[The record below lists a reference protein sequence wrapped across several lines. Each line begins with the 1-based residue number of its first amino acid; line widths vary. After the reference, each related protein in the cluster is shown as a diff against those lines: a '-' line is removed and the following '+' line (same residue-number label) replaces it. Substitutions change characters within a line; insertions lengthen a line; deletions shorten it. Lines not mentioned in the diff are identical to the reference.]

1 MNKVSPPLSP
11 SSAFINGAVMIF
23 IDSLGCGGSCDL
35 IGLKNACMRHLQEL
49 VDDNEDTF
57 IKHEVVRREGAFG
70 ITPFII
76 ETGKL
81 GIYMYMYV
89 YYILHVDVTTNCSL
103 LILLVTISYFQF

>member
-1 MNKVSPPLSP
+1 MWVEFINKVSPPLSP
-11 SSAFINGAVMIF
+11 SSTFVNGAVMIF

-35 IGLKNACMRHLQEL
+35 IGLKNVCMRHLQEL
-49 VDDNEDTF
+49 VDDNEDTV
-57 IKHEVVRREGAFG
+57 IKHEVVRREGAFR

-89 YYILHVDVTTNCSL
+89 YYMLML
-103 LILLVTISYFQF
+103 LLNAVCLYY